1 MEELRRPAVDERA
14 TNQRLFQS
22 NTNNGEC
29 EMTTRFDM
37 LPTPLDGLKALR
49 RKPVGDARG
58 FLERMFCA
66 QELAPFL
73 DGKSITQINR
83 TLTKKC
89 GTVRGMHFQYA
100 PHTEM
105 KFVSCLRGEVF
116 DVAVDVRKNS
126 PTFLRW
132 YGELLTQDNHTTLL
146 IPEGFAHGFQT
157 LSSDCEM
164 LYFHTAVYCAK
175 SEGALHAQDPRL
187 AIKWPLAISEQSDRD
202 TAHPFLTLDFQGVA
216 P

>member
-1 MEELRRPAVDERA
+1 MEEWQRPPVNERA
-14 TNQRLFQS
+14 TDLRLFQS
-22 NTNNGEC
+22 NANDGER

-37 LPTPLDGLKALR
+37 LPTPLDGLKAVR

-66 QELAPFL
+66 QEFEQFL
-73 DGKSITQINR
+73 YGKSITQINR

-89 GTVRGMHFQYA
+89 GTVRGMHFQYV

-105 KFVSCLRGEVF
+105 KFVTCLRGEVF

-132 YGELLTQDNHTTLL
+132 HGEMLTQDNHMMLL

-157 LSSDCEM
+157 LSNDCEM
-164 LYFHTAVYCAK
+164 LYFHTAVYCAE